1 MEVQFGDLTS
11 NASMLDVII
20 MQLMSSRV
28 GFDVHIKL

>member
-20 MQLMSSRV
+20 MQLMSSGV